1 MLPGRS
7 PSGCDVPATLASS
20 PSRWLTST
28 QHHQSQR
35 QQHANM
41 SNNDLAIARSG
52 SVTAVSDK
60 AIDPHLQALAVA
72 PATFPERESE
82 EQRFFLGSTS

>member
-1 MLPGRS
+1 
-7 PSGCDVPATLASS
+7 
-20 PSRWLTST
+20 
-28 QHHQSQR
+28 
-35 QQHANM
+35 M